1 MSSQPSL
8 ALPSLGDTFGALFVG
23 ATIAAVLYGIMN
35 LQVLIYYKNYPND
48 WSLYCRAVALF
59 WVLDTVHIALGTHA
73 LYYYL
78 IDMYGNLL
86 GSLEA
91 NIICPNWTFHNQLQ
105 SLVKVWTIV
114 FVQGVYAIRLWKLG
128 RHFHKIVPWLVYRK
142 FVLEVAGSYATTQ
155 SAVYTFY
162 SMVITADLIIALM
175 MCYYLHKSRAA
186 MCFSSDPRSL
196 VDYFALAWLTYF
208 SVLSDL
214 SSYQVHARYS
224 LSLRSDFSQFEAF
237 RRSHE
242 DLQYAMWPNTFI
254 FVAIDF
260 ILPRLYI
267 NSLLAMFNHRQ
278 SSNKSTTDSEDMRHS
293 IPAVLQFA
301 PNTSEGHATETNVS
315 LPLSEIP
322 DYSVLTTHWHI
333 ITPLDSHAEGTAE
346 HVALATDNEARET
359 IRESEPW
366 PARCTAGKVVGAVKY
381 FVKDSGAKRRGE
393 MANGKGHTNPRLYL
407 ELHTAIKYCFGCW
420 RVAPFSDIDDKEA
433 CITIIALLP
442 TTTRGI
448 CRTLSQSENS
458 QIEIWKWFVGG
469 FVVAASFKSAVTS

>member
-35 LQVLIYYKNYPND
+35 LQVLIYYKNYPAD

-59 WVLDTVHIALGTHA
+59 WVLDTVHITLGTHA

-91 NIICPNWTFHNQLQ
+91 NIIWSLRLQ

-128 RHFHKIVPWLVYRK
+128 RYFHKIVPWLV
-142 FVLEVAGSYATTQ
+142 FLAVAASFGAGIFLSYDTYSTANLVRVSIIS

-186 MCFSSDPRSL
+186 MCFSSMADLLLGLIRLVVISGLATRGRHCFYLVSVIPDDNGSACSL
-196 VDYFALAWLTYF
+196 FSLFA
-208 SVLSDL
+208 
-214 SSYQVHARYS
+214 
-224 LSLRSDFSQFEAF
+224 
-237 RRSHE
+237 
-242 DLQYAMWPNTFI
+242 YAMWPNTFI

-322 DYSVLTTHWHI
+322 DVRSSDKSEISKGTVDSSV
-333 ITPLDSHAEGTAE
+333 
-346 HVALATDNEARET
+346 
-359 IRESEPW
+359 
-366 PARCTAGKVVGAVKY
+366 
-381 FVKDSGAKRRGE
+381 
-393 MANGKGHTNPRLYL
+393 
-407 ELHTAIKYCFGCW
+407 
-420 RVAPFSDIDDKEA
+420 
-433 CITIIALLP
+433 
-442 TTTRGI
+442 
-448 CRTLSQSENS
+448 
-458 QIEIWKWFVGG
+458 
-469 FVVAASFKSAVTS
+469 